1 MHDRTSP
8 VTPLALFLP
17 HPSMPRRR
25 SSRSS
30 LLSIAT
36 TSSLSAQ
43 SPRTPSRSGA
53 SDPTSLFFASTCN
66 RRSTDSWNSS
76 IHETDDLEWKN
87 DQSLFLLRTLDA
99 LPSHLVTPY
108 NGIPPANLL
117 EKIARGVAQ
126 AKGPNEWPHSLR
138 ATRVKLMELARNRA
152 KEDGQSP
159 MRLKSPRAQVAAT
172 IPEEEGGAT
181 APILTP
187 GQKHRRGGSNEE
199 NRRPLYRQ
207 SSMDFVK
214 DVKETQ
220 NIARLSR
227 RLQHSDRVL
236 DPPYHPYAS
245 GLHKGRTPPPPSS
258 KPLNPSTASSSTLNS
273 SYDSS
278 CSSSGRPGR
287 GMLRRSASTLL
298 TSNLSDPSFT
308 PPSSP
313 PDLTC
318 LGPQD
323 GTPKDTKP
331 TVVATTLI
339 GMGPAPGIRTRPRR
353 SESYSAPRKAVKRAP
368 SFGALAQENRKLLA
382 AAMDVDG
389 KGRESPAS
397 SDEEEKARNRRS
409 KKLKV
414 KLIPSAAPATPSKD
428 ENSSATRSRPSP
440 SGEKRSSKSTSSS
453 QNRKALSPAPEPLQS
468 KQSENH
474 QRTSGKPSTKS
485 KNRKP
490 TPLTFGGELPG
501 ISGISNSPPSK
512 SRVAEPILSFD
523 SPIYADDPT
532 ASPATRLALQGARDM
547 AASLAAP
554 IPSGLELWGSASLH
568 SHYASASRV
577 FDYQPPASPALSPPA
592 SPALQGKTL
601 RRVRRL
607 DLAQAQGRRISF
619 NNLARCPEEEAS
631 PGLADAD
638 FNTLGSAVQLG

>member
-1 MHDRTSP
+1 
-8 VTPLALFLP
+8 
-17 HPSMPRRR
+17 MPRRR

-76 IHETDDLEWKN
+76 IHETDDLEWKS

-99 LPSHLVTPY
+99 LPSHLITPY

-152 KEDGQSP
+152 KEECQSP

-181 APILTP
+181 VQATP
-187 GQKHRRGGSNEE
+187 GQKHRRAGSGEH

-214 DVKETQ
+214 DVKETQQ

-323 GTPKDTKP
+323 GTPKDIKP
-331 TVVATTLI
+331 TVVVTTLI
-339 GMGPAPGIRTRPRR
+339 GLGPPPRTRPRR
-353 SESYSAPRKAVKRAP
+353 SESYSAPRRAVKRAP
-368 SFGALAQENRKLLA
+368 SFGALAQENRKLLV

-414 KLIPSAAPATPSKD
+414 KLTPSAVPSTPSKD
-428 ENSSATRSRPSP
+428 ENSTVTKSRPSP
-440 SGEKRSSKSTSSS
+440 SGDKRSSKSTSA
-453 QNRKALSPAPEPLQS
+453 RKAPSPALEPLQS
-468 KQSENH
+468 KQSEN
-474 QRTSGKPSTKS
+474 QSRPSGKPSAKS
-485 KNRKP
+485 KSRKP

-501 ISGISNSPPSK
+501 ISNSPPSK
-512 SRVAEPILSFD
+512 ARAAEPVLSFG
-523 SPIYADDPT
+523 SPMYAEPT
-532 ASPATRLALQGARDM
+532 
-547 AASLAAP
+547 
-554 IPSGLELWGSASLH
+554 PSTSELWSAPYPNTSNFFNNQ
-568 SHYASASRV
+568 S
-577 FDYQPPASPALSPPA
+577 PASPALSPPA

-619 NNLARCPEEEAS
+619 NSLARCPEEEAS
-631 PGLADAD
+631 PDAD
-638 FNTLGSAVQLG
+638 HNTLGSAVQLG